1 MCPCVC
7 VCVCVYSI
15 YVGERKREGIGFV
28 VGKGANVINLLFT
41 LTNTV

>member
-1 MCPCVC
+1 MC

-15 YVGERKREGIGFV
+15 YVGERKRESVGFV
-28 VGKGANVINLLFT
+28 VDKDANIIKLLFI